1 MKVCVL
7 QPDYST
13 SSVDYKNYDPPRDL
27 QRLLPGHQVDHVFLN
42 KLTTYKQLIEL
53 RYSGYDI
60 FVNLCEGYLDWD
72 IPSVDVIYALE
83 TLNFPFTGPTS
94 RLYDPSKELMKY
106 VAFTEDILT
115 PRYALVNQSTDLP
128 HAVRKLKYPLF
139 VKPAKAGDSLG
150 IDNHSMVDGYEQ
162 LDSKVSSLL
171 DEYPA
176 LLIEEY
182 IDGKEFTV
190 LVAADPTNEK
200 QCRTFKPV
208 EYIFPK
214 GFSFKTYAL
223 KTSELHTD
231 ANIPCTDPDL
241 ERRLRQSAQRIFRGF
256 GGVGYARL
264 DFRVNDK
271 GDIFFLEINFT
282 CSVFYSDGYEGSA
295 DYILKFDGIGQ
306 QGFLNHIID
315 EGIYRYKT
323 QQKKYLMKGDSIN
336 GFGIYAD
343 RPIKQNEVI
352 FNNESRGHRIVTK
365 RYVDQHWTP
374 VEKDL
379 FARYA
384 VPLSKNLYIL
394 WDDDPTVWAPQNHSC
409 EPNTAYDGLNVVALK
424 NIEPG
429 QELTL
434 DYATFLDE
442 TMEPFECQCQSVHCR
457 GIIRGT
463 PGNSMEKREAAYSV
477 FKA

>member
-7 QPDYST
+7 QPDYSA

-27 QRLLPGHQVDHVFLN
+27 QRLLPGHQVDHIFLN
-42 KLTTYKQLIEL
+42 KLTTYKQLNEL
-53 RYSGYDI
+53 RYAGYDI

-72 IPSVDVIYALE
+72 IPSIDVIYAME
-83 TLNFPFTGPTS
+83 MLNLPFTGPTS

-106 VAFTEDILT
+106 VAFTEDTLT
-115 PRYALVNQSTDLP
+115 PRYALVDKSKDLSI
-128 HAVRKLKYPLF
+128 AVRKLQYPLF

-150 IDNHSMVDGYEQ
+150 VDDHSMVNDFQHLE
-162 LDSKVSSLL
+162 SKVAGLL
-171 DEYPA
+171 NEYPA

-182 IDGKEFTV
+182 ISGREFTV

-208 EYIFPK
+208 EYIFPQ

-231 ANIPCTDPDL
+231 ANIPCDDIEL
-241 ERRLRQSAQRIFRGF
+241 ELKLRQAAQRIFRGF

-264 DFRVNDK
+264 DFRVNENK
-271 GDIFFLEINFT
+271 DIYFLEINFT

-306 QGFLNHIID
+306 QGFLQHIID
-315 EGIYRYKT
+315 EGIFRYKA
-323 QQKKYLMKGDSIN
+323 QQKKYVMNGDSIN
-336 GFGIYAD
+336 GFGIYAYLPMKKGD
-343 RPIKQNEVI
+343 VI

-384 VPLSKNLYIL
+384 VPLSTNLYIL
-394 WDDDPTVWAPQNHSC
+394 WDDDPTVWAPENHSC

-424 NIEPG
+424 DIQPG
-429 QELTL
+429 EELTL

-442 TMEPFECQCQSVHCR
+442 TMEPFECQCKSLHCR
-457 GIIRGT
+457 GTIVGT
-463 PGNSMEKREAAYSV
+463 PGNSMEKREAQ
-477 FKA
+477 KKQ

>member
-27 QRLLPGHQVDHVFLN
+27 KRLLPGDYVDHVFLN

-53 RYSGYDI
+53 RYAGYDI

-72 IPSVDVIYALE
+72 IPSIDVIYALE
-83 TLNFPFTGPTS
+83 NLNLPFTGPTS

-115 PRYALVNQSTDLP
+115 PRYALVNHSIDLAN
-128 HAVRKLKYPLF
+128 AVSKLKYPLF

-150 IDNHSMVDGYEQ
+150 VDDHSMVADYEQ
-162 LDSKVSSLL
+162 LGSKVNILL
-171 DEYPA
+171 KEYPA
-176 LLIEEY
+176 ILIEEY
-182 IDGKEFTV
+182 ISGREFTV

-208 EYIFPK
+208 EYIFPR
-214 GFSFKTYAL
+214 GFSYKTYAL

-231 ANIPCTDPDL
+231 ANIPCEDMDL
-241 ERRLRQSAQRIFRGF
+241 ELKLRQAAQRIFRGF

-264 DFRVNDK
+264 DFRVTDRK
-271 GDIFFLEINFT
+271 DIFFLEINFT
-282 CSVFYSDGYEGSA
+282 CSIFYSDGYEGSA

-306 QGFLNHIID
+306 QGFLHHIME
-315 EGIYRYKT
+315 EGIYRFKA
-323 QQKKYLMKGDSIN
+323 QQKKYFMKGDSIN

-343 RPIKQNEVI
+343 RPIAKGEVI
-352 FNNESRGHRIVTK
+352 FNNESRSHRIVTK
-365 RYVDQHWTP
+365 RFVDQHWIQ

-384 VPLSKNLYIL
+384 VPLSNHLYIL
-394 WDDDPTVWAPQNHSC
+394 WDDDPAVWAPENHSC

-424 NIEPG
+424 NIESD

-442 TMEPFECQCQSVHCR
+442 SMEPFECQCKSIQCR
-457 GIIRGT
+457 GTITGT
-463 PGNSMEKREAAYSV
+463 PGNSMEKREANQTL
-477 FKA
+477 